1 MNEITSGEEAGVALF
16 RIMKNVELK
25 LPDEVTTNELDQIIL
40 KATEMLISS
49 DTLYDKIAAYQLIKI
64 INHKI
69 SHRFSS
75 FQEYIEYAVEDS
87 LLDKKLLDFDFMLLE
102 QHFKPQNDHIFNFFG
117 ISTVTDRYLMRDRK
131 KEIIEKPQRFRMRVA
146 MGLSLCE
153 KDKELFAIKVY
164 EKLSALLYIHSTP
177 TLYNSGMP
185 FSQFSSCYI
194 SVVGD
199 SMDQIMDKVT
209 ETAMFAKF
217 AGGVGT
223 SITKLRASGSH
234 IKSINAKSSGPIPF
248 IKIFDATI
256 NGIMQGGRRRSSQ
269 VMYMEPRH
277 YNVYEFLDLKE
288 TNGSPYLRTPSLNTA
303 VWVSDNFMERVEA

>member
-1 MNEITSGEEAGVALF
+1 
-16 RIMKNVELK
+16 MKNVELK
-25 LPDEVTTNELDQIIL
+25 LPDEVTTNELDNIIL

-64 INHKI
+64 VNRQV
-69 SHRFSS
+69 SHRFAS
-75 FQEYIEYAVEDS
+75 FQEYVQYAVSEK
-87 LLDKKLLDFDFMLLE
+87 LLDEKLLDFDFMFLE
-102 QHFKPQNDHIFNFFG
+102 QHFKPENDHKFNFFG
-117 ISTVTDRYLMRDRK
+117 ISTVADRYLMRDRQK
-131 KEIIEKPQRFRMRVA
+131 VTIEKPQRFWMRVA

-153 KDKELFAIKVY
+153 TDKESFAVKIY
-164 EKLSALLYIHSTP
+164 EKLSALLYVHSTP

-194 SVVGD
+194 NVVGD
-199 SMDQIMDKVT
+199 SMENIMGKVT
-209 ETAMFAKF
+209 ETAMFAKY

-223 SITKLRASGSH
+223 SVTKLRASGSH

-248 IKIFDATI
+248 IKIFDTTI

-277 YNVYEFLDLKE
+277 YNIYEFLDLKE

-303 VWVSDNFMERVEA
+303 IWIPDNFMERVEA